1 MKILIRLIFSLI
13 ILLSYS
19 SKALSQDPPSEI
31 VNHGAFSTMMIAAP
45 DIAKYLET
53 VLEGSLPR
61 GSFSKKL
68 KSVP

>member
-53 VLEGSLPR
+53 VKEDVDFFPWEY
-61 GSFSKKL
+61 
-68 KSVP
+68 V